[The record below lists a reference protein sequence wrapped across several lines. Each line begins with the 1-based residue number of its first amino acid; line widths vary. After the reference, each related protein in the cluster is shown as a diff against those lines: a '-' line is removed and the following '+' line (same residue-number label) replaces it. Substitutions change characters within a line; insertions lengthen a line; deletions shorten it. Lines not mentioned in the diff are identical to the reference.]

1 MHWFSPACLSRSYA
15 AISVACLSRSYA
27 AISVSAAELILMG
40 VASEASGSEA
50 SEASIM
56 VDRERRASGEQR
68 RIPGTAAQ
76 ERSAWH
82 RLILGDE
89 SPWVPVGATG

>member
-1 MHWFSPACLSRSYA
+1 MHWFSP
-15 AISVACLSRSYA
+15 ACLSRSYA

-56 VDRERRASGEQR
+56 VDRERDELRGSSAGSRGQQR
-68 RIPGTAAQ
+68 RTPRDSRAGTQ
-76 ERSAWH
+76 
-82 RLILGDE
+82 RLAPAYIWRL
-89 SPWVPVGATG
+89 PWVPVGSMGN